1 MKTYEQFI
9 TESASLNSLNKH
21 LKSINGKSL
30 PSGHAQSQAHND
42 PDLHKIMK
50 HGKTFTQLHTNT
62 QKCKTTNHGEC
73 HWNAAAEYKAGNAD
87 RIAIGYA
94 HHPQTGWHQH
104 TWGVKGGK
112 VVEPSPH
119 DRDNTHWHG
128 RVLSK
133 KESDAFAAHVSKKQ
147 NYPGAGNV
155 RTHKGGSVDDMVKA
169 HSKSN

>member
-9 TESASLNSLNKH
+9 TESASLDSLNKH
-21 LKSINGKSL
+21 LKSINGKSI
-30 PSGHAQSQAHND
+30 PSGHAQTQVHND

-50 HGKTFTQLHTNT
+50 HGKTFTKLHTNT

-94 HHPQTGWHQH
+94 HHPETGWHQH

-169 HSKSN
+169 HSKKA